1 MCEVALLDCGLTD
14 DTMPLSAA
22 YWSEWVEYLLLD
34 DGNAGF
40 PTAERAI
47 RGSTNIETLSDE
59 DQELLRVACK
69 AILLSLFA
77 DLMTSRCS
85 QE

>member
-1 MCEVALLDCGLTD
+1 MGGD
-14 DTMPLSAA
+14 
-22 YWSEWVEYLLLD
+22 
-34 DGNAGF
+34 AGY

-69 AILLSLFA
+69 AIFTLIHVLNSSQFSLINSLVLDLLRVVL
-77 DLMTSRCS
+77 
-85 QE
+85 

>member
-1 MCEVALLDCGLTD
+1 MFVDDDCN
-14 DTMPLSAA
+14 
-22 YWSEWVEYLLLD
+22 E
-34 DGNAGF
+34 GF

-69 AILLSLFA
+69 VASHTFLFF
-77 DLMTSRCS
+77 TTQS
-85 QE
+85 